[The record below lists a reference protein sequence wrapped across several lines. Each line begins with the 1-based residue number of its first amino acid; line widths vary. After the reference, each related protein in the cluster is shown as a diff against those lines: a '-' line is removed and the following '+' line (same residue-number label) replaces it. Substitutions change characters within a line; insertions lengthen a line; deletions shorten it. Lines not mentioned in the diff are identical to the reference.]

1 MKKNSK
7 EFEEL
12 RKQFEHDLV
21 KGEDMP
27 YVGAC
32 PDREPRDSQYYY
44 SNGKI
49 NDLFKVYMAGYQSAK
64 ALARIGALELDE
76 N

>member
-12 RKQFEHDLV
+12 RQQFERDLV
-21 KGEDMP
+21 KGDDMP
-27 YVGAC
+27 YVGAHAE
-32 PDREPRDSQYYY
+32 REQRDSRYYY
-44 SNGKI
+44 TNGNI
-49 NDLFKVYMAGYQSAK
+49 NDLFIAYMTGYQSAK

-76 N
+76 